1 MRDWEEALKEV
12 QKYYSVGETAT
23 LDQAYLKEKY
33 KKIREIL
40 NEQQKQQMSA
50 NPSQILTKNKL
61 DELGSIEIQDNK
73 GNIPHKMT
81 TDNSPT
87 NRIQPNQF
95 NSTSKFS
102 LKLDA
107 L

>member
-40 NEQQKQQMSA
+40 NEQ
-50 NPSQILTKNKL
+50 
-61 DELGSIEIQDNK
+61 
-73 GNIPHKMT
+73 
-81 TDNSPT
+81 
-87 NRIQPNQF
+87 
-95 NSTSKFS
+95 
-102 LKLDA
+102 
-107 L
+107 